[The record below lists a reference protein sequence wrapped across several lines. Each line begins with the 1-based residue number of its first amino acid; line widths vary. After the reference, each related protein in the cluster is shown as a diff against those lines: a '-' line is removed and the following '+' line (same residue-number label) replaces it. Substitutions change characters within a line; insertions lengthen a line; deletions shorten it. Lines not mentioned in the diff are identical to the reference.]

1 LGKAASVCPRWSRRA
16 DGFGAAEEL
25 HAVESS
31 PRKGDIDVLG
41 YVTQTELE
49 ALYRRARIF
58 AFPSLDEGFGM
69 PVLDAMANSVPV
81 ITSRRSALPEV
92 AGDAALL
99 VNPED
104 PEEIA
109 AALVRLASDEAL
121 CDDLARRGRERA
133 LLFSWESA
141 LARTW
146 EVYRELTGATV
157 PPD

>member
-1 LGKAASVCPRWSRRA
+1 
-16 DGFGAAEEL
+16 
-25 HAVESS
+25 
-31 PRKGDIDVLG
+31 
-41 YVTQTELE
+41 
-49 ALYRRARIF
+49 
-58 AFPSLDEGFGM
+58 M
-69 PVLDAMANSVPV
+69 PVLEAMANSVPV

-133 LLFSWESA
+133 LQFSWESA
-141 LARTW
+141 LAKTW
-146 EVYRELTGATV
+146 EVYRELTGAIA

>member
-1 LGKAASVCPRWSRRA
+1 
-16 DGFGAAEEL
+16 
-25 HAVESS
+25 
-31 PRKGDIDVLG
+31 
-41 YVTQTELE
+41 
-49 ALYRRARIF
+49 
-58 AFPSLDEGFGM
+58 M

-109 AALVRLASDEAL
+109 AALERLASDQAL
-121 CDDLARRGRERA
+121 CSDLARRGRERA
-133 LLFSWESA
+133 LQFSWESA
-141 LARTW
+141 LSKTW
-146 EVYRELTGATV
+146 EVYRELAGAIA